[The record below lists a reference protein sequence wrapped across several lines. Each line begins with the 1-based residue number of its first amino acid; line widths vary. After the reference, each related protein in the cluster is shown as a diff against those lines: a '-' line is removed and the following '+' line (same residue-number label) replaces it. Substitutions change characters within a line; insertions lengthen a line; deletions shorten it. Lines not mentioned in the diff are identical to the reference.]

1 MQASQDILD
10 FVDAYLARDLSHD
23 ELYNWLLESADLH
36 DEAKEHESDLNL
48 WARVLNLLCLL
59 HDEVMD
65 EYAVR
70 QELQAIAAS
79 RPAST
84 SRIEITKS
92 LIEHG
97 GGVLVW
103 DVLPLRSVSP
113 ESEEIPGKTDQWAI
127 VR

>member
-1 MQASQDILD
+1 MQASQHVLD

-23 ELYNWLLESADLH
+23 ELYNWLLESADLQG
-36 DEAKEHESDLNL
+36 EAKEHESDLNL
-48 WARVLNLLCLL
+48 WARTLNLLCLL

-65 EYAVR
+65 ENAVR
-70 QELQAIAAS
+70 QELQAIAAN

-97 GGVLVW
+97 GSVLIW
-103 DVLPLRSVSP
+103 EVLPLRSVSP
-113 ESEEIPGKTDQWAI
+113 DSVEISGRTDQWAI
-127 VR
+127 AR